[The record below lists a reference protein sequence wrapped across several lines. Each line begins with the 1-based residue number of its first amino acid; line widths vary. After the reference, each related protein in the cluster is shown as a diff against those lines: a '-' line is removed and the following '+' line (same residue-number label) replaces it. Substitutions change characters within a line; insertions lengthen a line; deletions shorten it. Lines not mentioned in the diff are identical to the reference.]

1 MSFRHPISIMRR
13 ANGVVDLVI
22 DNQPGNDYFELDFSQ
37 NFAGSYT
44 DTVTVQQ
51 GVGSFSESLNARI
64 SQGEGRNH
72 GQTGKTRYVFNPADI
87 GTSGLDD
94 STLFWVQLT
103 INAGTAAGTCI
114 PYPVTPTITSQHY
127 PLIIKGTAPS
137 QTSIADS
144 LQIILPATA
153 RDAIVKNNSTSIP
166 IWLGV
171 EPSGDELEIPP
182 KGTTAVSTI
191 HLQGVTQIF
200 VRGASGT
207 ADFVFTADLNF
218 GN

>member
-87 GTSGLDD
+87 
-94 STLFWVQLT
+94 
-103 INAGTAAGTCI
+103 GTCI